1 LKAYILIFFDGKAH
15 NKIPE
20 EYDRVLYN
28 SSWFLNIFSHISK
41 HYYNKLSTEEA
52 KVVSNYKIDIM
63 SFGFDCL
70 KFSIDNFND
79 LALYNYY
86 FFRLVSGKGFNYNNY
101 ITFKE
106 FRQDWKMIE
115 KMDKADFI
123 RWYNA
128 QKLM

>member
-1 LKAYILIFFDGKAH
+1 MNYYIK
-15 NKIPE
+15 
-20 EYDRVLYN
+20 
-28 SSWFLNIFSHISK
+28 K
-41 HYYNKLSTEEA
+41 HFKG
-52 KVVSNYKIDIM
+52 I
-63 SFGFDCL
+63 
-70 KFSIDNFND
+70 
-79 LALYNYY
+79 NYY